1 MNNNVLFKNNI
12 IWYDINEN
20 GYIKGCLSNKPAVYI
35 YKGRY
40 GEESCY
46 VGATSR
52 LKNRLTSHRSRINNW
67 NKGYYNNNGLL
78 IFYKS
83 VLEHGWNSFQFGIL
97 EYIDTSQY
105 KYNDDIKN
113 VLLKRE
119 QYYLDNVNPSMNIC
133 KIAGSPLGI
142 KHGTTFSK
150 NLSEAKRGKQNNINK
165 SEIKLKPKNTT
176 LETRLKLSCRSQ
188 GIRVKIFDSS
198 NILINEFSSMT
209 SAAKFLGV
217 SDRTVRR
224 VLSTG
229 VSYDNFVYE
238 FDVNSTH
245 PLVVINKENNSIKK
259 YCSLRAAAKDMAVN
273 RYHISNHINTNKLL
287 KGIYLLSKE
296 K

>member
-1 MNNNVLFKNNI
+1 M
-12 IWYDINEN
+12 
-20 GYIKGCLSNKPAVYI
+20 
-35 YKGRY
+35 
-40 GEESCY
+40 
-46 VGATSR
+46 
-52 LKNRLTSHRSRINNW
+52 
-67 NKGYYNNNGLL
+67 
-78 IFYKS
+78 
-83 VLEHGWNSFQFGIL
+83 LEHGWNSFQFGIL
-97 EYIDTSQY
+97 EYIDTSKY

-150 NLSEAKRGKQNNINK
+150 NLSEARRGKQNNINK

-198 NILINEFSSMT
+198 NILVNEFSSMT

-224 VLSTG
+224 ILSTG

-245 PLVVINKENNSIKK
+245 PLVITNKENNSIKK
-259 YCSLRAAAKDMAVN
+259 YCSLRAAAKDMAVS
-273 RYHISNHINTNKLL
+273 RYQISNHINTNKLL
-287 KGIYLLSKE
+287 KGIYLLSKD